1 MSRILL
7 VEDDDLIGTMV
18 RLVLEQEG
26 YGVDWQTSG
35 ESGLARCVG
44 ADAQRF
50 DAILLDITLPGMSGL
65 DVAGALRRHG
75 VGTPILM
82 LTSQDQTDSKVDAF
96 ERGADDYVCKPFDM
110 PELLARLRAQIR
122 RSQGRLELASDRNT
136 AFGAARVDIDGRRL
150 WDRHGDEVTLS
161 DKELDL
167 ALLFARHP
175 GRVLTRADILDEV
188 WGMDA
193 MPTERTVDNFIVR
206 LRRWVEPAP
215 DRPAHIV
222 TVRGRGYRYDP

>member
-18 RLVLEQEG
+18 CLVLEQEG
-26 YGVDWQTSG
+26 HEVDWHVSAEAG
-35 ESGLARCVG
+35 ETALAGVRY
-44 ADAQRF
+44 
-50 DAILLDITLPGMSGL
+50 DAILLDISLPGMSGL
-65 DVAGALRRHG
+65 VFARSIRDRG

-82 LTSQDQTDSKVDAF
+82 LTSQDETTSKVEAF
-96 ERGADDYVCKPFDM
+96 EVGADDYICKPFDM
-110 PELLARLRAQIR
+110 AELLARVRAQIR
-122 RSQGRLELASDRNT
+122 RSQGRLELASDRVT
-136 AFGAARVDIDGRRL
+136 AIGRARLDVDAGRLEDAAGEAI
-150 WDRHGDEVTLS
+150 TLS
-161 DKELDL
+161 EKELEL
-167 ALLFARHP
+167 VTLFARHP

-215 DRPAHIV
+215 DSPQHII

>member
-26 YGVDWQTSG
+26 YQVDWHQSAEAG
-35 ESGLARCVG
+35 EVALASV
-44 ADAQRF
+44 RF
-50 DAILLDITLPGMSGL
+50 DAILLDISLPGISGL
-65 DVAGALRRHG
+65 VLARAIRDRG

-82 LTSQDQTDSKVDAF
+82 LTSQDETTSKVEAF
-96 ERGADDYVCKPFDM
+96 EVGADDYICKPFDM
-110 PELLARLRAQIR
+110 PELLARVRAQIR
-122 RSQGRLELASDRNT
+122 RSQGRLELASDRLT
-136 AFGAARVDIDGRRL
+136 AIGRARLDVDAGRLQDAAGEAIN
-150 WDRHGDEVTLS
+150 LS
-161 DKELDL
+161 EKELEL
-167 ALLFARHP
+167 VTLFARHP

-206 LRRWVEPAP
+206 LRRWVEPYPDAP
-215 DRPAHIV
+215 QHII

>member
-26 YGVDWQTSG
+26 YEVEWHVSAEKAEPSLAGV
-35 ESGLARCVG
+35 L
-44 ADAQRF
+44 F
-50 DAILLDITLPGMSGL
+50 DAILLDISLPGMTGL
-65 DVAGALRRHG
+65 EFARSIRRRG

-82 LTSQDQTDSKVDAF
+82 LTSQDQTTSKVEAF
-96 ERGADDYVCKPFDM
+96 EVGADDYVCKPFDM
-110 PELLARLRAQIR
+110 AELVARVRAQIR
-122 RSQGRLELASDRNT
+122 RSQGRIELASDRLT
-136 AFGAARVDIDGRRL
+136 AIGRARLDIDGRRL
-150 WDRHGDEVTLS
+150 HDAAGDEITLS

-167 ALLFARHP
+167 VSLFARHP

-206 LRRWVEPAP
+206 LRRWVEPSPDAP
-215 DRPAHIV
+215 RHII